1 MTMWTG
7 TRIVYGGT
15 MTMTVGDFTE
25 SSLLVP
31 QLLGADQATAIHALS
46 HRLQGAGRI
55 EDSLTF
61 FQAALQRD
69 YLSSSAIE
77 GGVAFPHA
85 RGHGIHRFS
94 LAVGLSK
101 EGIHWRDGSQ
111 VYAVFLIGVPSA
123 DTQLYLS
130 VGSALARQSRLG
142 GWLTAL
148 MACSR
153 PEELLAMLNKVT
165 VSGVGNIRTG
175 QGAGE
180 GRQDGPP
187 VPSRENVQFD
197 VRPNG
202 QASEKVA

>member
-1 MTMWTG
+1 
-7 TRIVYGGT
+7 
-15 MTMTVGDFTE
+15 MTMTAGDFTE

-94 LAVGLSK
+94 LALGLSK

-111 VYAVFLIGVPSA
+111 VHAVFLIGVPSVDA
-123 DTQLYLS
+123 QLYLS

-148 MACSR
+148 MACNR
-153 PEELLAMLNKVT
+153 PEELLEMLNKVN
-165 VSGVGNIRTG
+165 VSGAGNIRMG

-180 GRQDGPP
+180 SRQDGSP
-187 VPSRENVQFD
+187 VPSGENFRYD
-197 VRPNG
+197 TRPKG
-202 QASEKVA
+202 QASGQVA

>member
-1 MTMWTG
+1 
-7 TRIVYGGT
+7 

-25 SSLLVP
+25 LSLLIP
-31 QLLGADQATAIHALS
+31 QLLAADQASAIHALS
-46 HRLQGAGRI
+46 HRLQSAGRI

-85 RGHGIHRFS
+85 RGHGINRFS

-101 EGIHWRDGSQ
+101 EGVHWRDGSQ
-111 VYAVFLIGVPSA
+111 VHAVFLIGVPSA
-123 DTQLYLS
+123 EAQLYLG
-130 VGSALARQSRLG
+130 VVSALARQSQLV

-148 MACSR
+148 LACNR
-153 PEELLAMLNKVT
+153 PEELLDVLNKVN
-165 VSGVGNIRTG
+165 VGGAGNIRTG

-180 GRQDGPP
+180 SRQDGSPA
-187 VPSRENVQFD
+187 PSGENVQYD
-197 VRPNG
+197 TRPNG
-202 QASEKVA
+202 HTSGQVA

>member
-1 MTMWTG
+1 
-7 TRIVYGGT
+7 

-25 SSLLVP
+25 LSLLVP

-46 HRLQGAGRI
+46 NRLHGAGRI

-61 FQAALQRD
+61 FQEALQRD

-94 LAVGLSK
+94 VALGLSK
-101 EGIHWRDGSQ
+101 EGVHWRDGSQ
-111 VYAVFLIGVPSA
+111 VHAVFLIGVPSVEA
-123 DTQLYLS
+123 QLYLA

-142 GWLTAL
+142 GWFTTL
-148 MACSR
+148 MACNR
-153 PEELLAMLNKVT
+153 PEELLDMLNKVN
-165 VSGVGNIRTG
+165 VSGAGSIRTG

-180 GRQDGPP
+180 SHQDGLSG
-187 VPSRENVQFD
+187 PSGENNRYGI
-197 VRPNG
+197 RPNG
-202 QASEKVA
+202 QASGQVA

>member
-1 MTMWTG
+1 
-7 TRIVYGGT
+7 

-25 SSLLVP
+25 LSLLVP
-31 QLLGADQATAIHALS
+31 QLFGADQVSEFHALS
-46 HRLQGAGRI
+46 NRLQGARRL

-94 LAVGLSK
+94 IALGLSK

-111 VYAVFLIGVPSA
+111 VQAVFLIGVPSVDA
-123 DTQLYLS
+123 QLYLA
-130 VGSALARQSRLG
+130 VGSALARQSRMG

-148 MACSR
+148 IACNR
-153 PEELLAMLNKVT
+153 PEELLAMLTKVS
-165 VSGVGNIRTG
+165 VSHAGNIRIG

-180 GRQDGPP
+180 SRQSGSPLPLGEKIRYDT
-187 VPSRENVQFD
+187 
-197 VRPNG
+197 RPKG
-202 QASEKVA
+202 QASGQVA